1 MEGQLTSQG
10 TQKRRSGL
18 SWYLK
23 SPEEFKESG
32 KCSWQREQ
40 HVLIC
45 CEMKGL
51 KKKRKPEWAGLE
63 FPEGAWC
70 KSGWRGRCGTDYAA

>member
-1 MEGQLTSQG
+1 M
-10 TQKRRSGL
+10 
-18 SWYLK
+18 
-23 SPEEFKESG
+23 
-32 KCSWQREQ
+32 
-40 HVLIC
+40 LIF

-70 KSGWRGRCGTDYAA
+70 K